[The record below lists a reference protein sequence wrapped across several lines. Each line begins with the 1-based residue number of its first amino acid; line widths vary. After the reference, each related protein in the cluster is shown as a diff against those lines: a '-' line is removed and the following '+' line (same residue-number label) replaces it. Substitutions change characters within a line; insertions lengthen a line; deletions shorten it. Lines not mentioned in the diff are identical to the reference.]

1 MVAKK
6 QLLIGTILAVAAVL
20 GARLFTTSSDAGPA
34 TSEITTESPEQQS
47 NQITE
52 TPIVSSTQAISSII
66 EPNSAQRSTVEEAN
80 LTADTPWLST
90 PLNELSNA
98 LYDFIETEQ
107 VRYINT
113 TDYPFDE
120 HKQQQLRALAKQGEL
135 IMFDNTEPDYLDSY
149 GVSETQVVSEYFGTA
164 SEGDVII
171 ATGVPTDDGGIHY
184 LVLPLLN
191 KNTADN
197 SALVETVKEAVTL
210 LKAQKTDLVKP
221 KHLQ

>member
-6 QLLIGTILAVAAVL
+6 QLFIGTMLMVAAAL
-20 GARLFTTSSDAGPA
+20 GARLITMSINADPVPSTV
-34 TSEITTESPEQQS
+34 TTEFPEQQD
-47 NQITE
+47 NQIAEALTA
-52 TPIVSSTQAISSII
+52 PPAQAISSTL
-66 EPNSAQRSTVEEAN
+66 EPDTIQPGSGEDAYQA
-80 LTADTPWLST
+80 ADTPWLSA

-113 TDYPFDE
+113 TDYPFDA
-120 HKQQQLRALAKQGEL
+120 HKQRQLRALAKQGAL

-149 GVSETQVVSEYFGTA
+149 GVNETQVVSEYFGTA

-171 ATGVPTDDGGIHY
+171 ATGVPTEDGGIHY
-184 LVLPLLN
+184 LVLPLIN

-221 KHLQ
+221 RPRQ